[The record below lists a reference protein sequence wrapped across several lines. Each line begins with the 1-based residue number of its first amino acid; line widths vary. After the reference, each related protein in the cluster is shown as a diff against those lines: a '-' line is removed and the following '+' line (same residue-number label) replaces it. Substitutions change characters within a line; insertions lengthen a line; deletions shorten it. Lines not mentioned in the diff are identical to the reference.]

1 METNSEGDT
10 TTYSVVAVYG
20 VLHHDVFILANRL
33 ICTLVMLLL
42 FVFRNNLRFIA
53 LVTVDTVVATSM
65 MMMMMAMNFTAAYTT
80 IKYKRMAK
88 MQVSYYNT
96 FQFSIIFSLSCC
108 VVCGRNKFESLHGL

>member
-1 METNSEGDT
+1 
-10 TTYSVVAVYG
+10 
-20 VLHHDVFILANRL
+20 
-33 ICTLVMLLL
+33 MLLL
-42 FVFRNNLRFIA
+42 FVFRNNFQFIA
-53 LVTVDTVVATSM
+53 LVTVDTVVAASM

-96 FQFSIIFSLSCC
+96 FQFSIFFSLSCC

>member
-10 TTYSVVAVYG
+10 TTYSVVAVCG
-20 VLHHDVFILANRL
+20 VLHHDVFISANRL

-53 LVTVDTVVATSM
+53 LVTVDTVVAASMM

-96 FQFSIIFSLSCC
+96 FQFLIFFSLSCC
-108 VVCGRNKFESLHGL
+108 VV